1 MDQNDQQNLN
11 TPEENVT
18 VEQPVESFAK
28 KPHHRMESIGE
39 PQNKLFKLRNIL
51 NLVFMVI
58 TMAGM
63 LTYFLLPAYKNAAFI
78 AMIIAVVIKFI
89 EVALRMFHK

>member
-1 MDQNDQQNLN
+1 MEKYNKNQTQNNTGEDNGNENSLNL
-11 TPEENVT
+11 
-18 VEQPVESFAK
+18 
-28 KPHHRMESIGE
+28 RD
-39 PQNKLFKLRNIL
+39 
-51 NLVFMVI
+51 LVFMVI